1 MTSYYLHG
9 LSEGG
14 IYVNFKDYIYSL
26 NRTNFINYK
35 EMDLIILSN
44 NKRVLSLPSN
54 YVINFIYPTIKPIEI
69 KKN

>member
-54 YVINFIYPTIKPIEI
+54 YDINFIYPTIKPIEI